1 MKKKILVLC
10 TVMMCFLIA
19 AVSWSASAVLLGDVD
34 QNGRVTAADAR
45 RTLRVAANLDQFSP
59 EEKAIADVDFNGS
72 ITAGDAR
79 RILRVAAQLD
89 VFQDPELTSSS
100 DDETTTEK
108 AAVSTK
114 PVAEETTLPSTEP
127 SKPTSTKPST
137 DEKTTAAP
145 TTTEPSATEPAAEE
159 TTSDSPVTT
168 EPTATEPADE
178 ETTTDPPVT
187 TEPTATEPSDEETT
201 PLPPTTE
208 PSSTEPGSE
217 ETTGVP
223 PTTTEPVAEETTT
236 EEPATTPS
244 EPEVPTGEAEPMDVA
259 IIRSGTYEM
268 VIASTIE
275 DETMQMMLVKDQGN
289 LCIRILG
296 DDALNGTYI
305 LVVDDKLYVA
315 VSLNPENDS
324 KLLLSEESLRAL
336 LGDAASGTLDDMK
349 NVMYL
354 LAELLPDELGQPTEL
369 TEDGQAYYVYDYEA
383 EGTHRQ
389 LYVTKQG
396 QLKKIVIDS
405 VDGSLQQVFTVDSV
419 SGTLSEPYFA
429 LEDESASES

>member
-114 PVAEETTLPSTEP
+114 PVAEGTTLPS
-127 SKPTSTKPST
+127 
-137 DEKTTAAP
+137 
-145 TTTEPSATEPAAEE
+145 
-159 TTSDSPVTT
+159 
-168 EPTATEPADE
+168 
-178 ETTTDPPVT
+178 

-236 EEPATTPS
+236 EEPATTPT
-244 EPEVPTGEAEPMDVA
+244 EPETPTGEEEPMDVA

-275 DETMQMMLVKDQGN
+275 DETMQMMLVRDQDN
-289 LCIRILG
+289 LCIRILN
-296 DDALNGTYI
+296 DEVLNGVDI
-305 LVVDDKLYVA
+305 LIVDDTLYVA
-315 VSLNPENDS
+315 VSFNPENDS

-405 VDGSLQQVFTVDSV
+405 VDSSLQQVFVVDSV